1 MLESYIIV
9 DRSQHALARVSSDT
23 IVVRRHVV
31 WLCFSQSTLEF
42 GPLGES
48 RRMINLDA
56 NATTATTA
64 SVQEA
69 VLAAMRG
76 LLGNPSSI
84 HAFGAAARESLERAR
99 DEICLLIP
107 GAFPEGIILTSGG
120 TEANNAVLRGIEGA
134 TVVTTNVE
142 HPSVLRPAERSEAHR
157 IVAVGADGR
166 VDPSVLAGSIPEDG
180 AVIVSVQWANSE
192 TGIIQPIE
200 DVVAAVR
207 RRRPDAFIHV
217 DAAQAIGRIP
227 VSMDGIDALTFS
239 GHKLHAPQG
248 TGAIVLADPD
258 DDRLSPLLLGGGQEG
273 GWRSGTQNVPGAVG
287 LGVALRERAERFA
300 EATGV
305 LRAMRDAFESAVVA
319 AVPGAR
325 VNGGASPRV
334 PNTTNILFPG
344 IEGMA
349 LVARLDQNGVAC
361 SVGSACSSGRPEP
374 SHVLRAMG
382 LSEEEAYS
390 SVRFSF
396 SIMNTMKEVQM
407 AVDIVSETARQMR

>member
-1 MLESYIIV
+1 
-9 DRSQHALARVSSDT
+9 
-23 IVVRRHVV
+23 
-31 WLCFSQSTLEF
+31 
-42 GPLGES
+42 
-48 RRMINLDA
+48 MINLDA